1 MSNNMDLWGVRDVGF
16 YRPTIDD
23 IVNVKN
29 ALAKN
34 VFGEDFDTSETTP
47 QGMFFRVNAAAENK
61 LLEVAEGIYYSIFPH
76 TATGVS
82 LDRLCETVNLSREN
96 ASYAEHRIRVYGTES
111 YIIEAG
117 TEFKSDTNVEF
128 YSIENVAIDKS
139 EIAQNETEVYYAD
152 VVVRC
157 KQSGTVG
164 NVSDIVSTVQVNTSI
179 NGVMYLEVVSYGAET
194 ETDPQLRDKYNGV
207 VQGLGTNTASSI
219 QANTIRVSG
228 VNDVIIIDNNTA
240 DDMVVS
246 DNLTVT
252 AGSYAIVVYS
262 DSGSN
267 AEEIAQAIFEKQPL
281 GIPQSGVESVDITDS
296 SNTHHIV
303 RFTYVVGT
311 TVDVNIECNINNA
324 FNGENGIQAIKDNIS
339 AYING
344 LGIGEEVVYT
354 RLYDFIYNVTGV
366 SKVTTLTMNDGTA
379 DIPINKIEIAKA
391 GTISVTVT
399 EV

>member
-1 MSNNMDLWGVRDVGF
+1 
-16 YRPTIDD
+16 
-23 IVNVKN
+23 
-29 ALAKN
+29 
-34 VFGEDFDTSETTP
+34 
-47 QGMFFRVNAAAENK
+47 
-61 LLEVAEGIYYSIFPH
+61 
-76 TATGVS
+76 
-82 LDRLCETVNLSREN
+82 
-96 ASYAEHRIRVYGTES
+96 
-111 YIIEAG
+111 
-117 TEFKSDTNVEF
+117 
-128 YSIENVAIDKS
+128 
-139 EIAQNETEVYYAD
+139 
-152 VVVRC
+152 
-157 KQSGTVG
+157 
-164 NVSDIVSTVQVNTSI
+164 
-179 NGVMYLEVVSYGAET
+179 MYLEVVSYGAET
-194 ETDPQLRDKYNGV
+194 ETDPQLRAKYNGV

-219 QANTIRVSG
+219 KANTIRVSG

-246 DNLTVT
+246 DNLTVA

-303 RFTYVVGT
+303 RFTYVADT

-324 FNGENGIQAIKDNIS
+324 FNGEDGIQAIKDNIS

-344 LGIGEEVVYT
+344 LGIGQEVVYT
-354 RLYDFIYNVTGV
+354 RLYDCIYNVTGV